1 VLGCLMGDVDV
12 ERVVL
17 LCDEVVYLISLIF
30 RVKSQARRSRV
41 KWLLVEGRLTKFIAV
56 SFRAL

>member
-1 VLGCLMGDVDV
+1 MGDVDV

-17 LCDEVVYLISLIF
+17 LCDEIVYLISLIF
-30 RVKSQARRSRV
+30 GVKSQARRSRV
-41 KWLLVEGRLTKFIAV
+41 KWLPVEGRLTKFIAV

>member
-1 VLGCLMGDVDV
+1 MLGCLMGDVDV

-17 LCDEVVYLISLIF
+17 LCDEIVYLISLIF
-30 RVKSQARRSRV
+30 GFKSQARRSRV
-41 KWLLVEGRLTKFIAV
+41 KWLPIEGRLTKFIAV